1 MFHEHHNQRAEDFLK
16 TLPTNRVPAG
26 LSDFPYG
33 LKFMG
38 KKWDYDLPSVEWLT
52 EYYRVLKPGAFLLG
66 FSSARTYH
74 RLTCRLEDVGFEIR
88 DCIMWIYGSGFPKGL
103 NISKAFD
110 KVQNYVLRD
119 KWGGYNTV
127 LKPAYEPIVLA
138 MKPYEGTI
146 IQNCEKYGVGGLN
159 IDECRI
165 EMRGGD
171 SKGEFGARTVIE
183 RPETNTYGTFAHQV
197 DSDETVGRYPSNVI
211 FSECAANELD
221 GQSGVLNNCVNR
233 MDKIHYGNNGDAV
246 KFTTHKVGSTTKTYN
261 DIGGASRF
269 FYVAKACP
277 SDRNYGMP
285 AGKKNTHPTVKPI
298 KLMRYLVRL
307 LKQPGEDFFI
317 LDACE
322 GSGGTGVACML
333 EGVSYVGNDMDTGHH
348 ETAKARTECA
358 YNERMQEIQK
368 PSQGDL
374 FAA

>member
-1 MFHEHHNQRAEDFLK
+1 MATHEHHNQRAEDFLK
-16 TLPTNRVPAG
+16 TLPTNSAPAG

-52 EYYRVLKPGAFLLG
+52 EYYRVLKPGAFLFG
-66 FSSARTYH
+66 FSSSRTYH

-127 LKPAYEPIVLA
+127 LKPAYEPIVVA

-165 EMRGGD
+165 ELNGDHKGGLANRVKGIGELQND
-171 SKGEFGARTVIE
+171 SVYSKAKRSV
-183 RPETNTYGTFAHQV
+183 HD
-197 DSDETVGRYPSNVI
+197 DSVGRYPSNVLL
-211 FSECAANELD
+211 SEWAGEELD
-221 GQSGVLNNCVNR
+221 KQSGILKSGAKKPTDNRNYGEDIPNTVLGKYKLIPC
-233 MDKIHYGNNGDAV
+233 DYPA
-246 KFTTHKVGSTTKTYN
+246 SE
-261 DIGGASRF
+261 GGASRF

-307 LKQPGEDFFI
+307 LKQPSEDFFI

-333 EGVSYVGNDMDTGHH
+333 EGVSYKGNDMDAGHH
-348 ETAKARTECA
+348 ETAKMRTAFA
-358 YNERMQEIQK
+358 YNECSSE
-368 PSQGDL
+368 L
-374 FAA
+374 FNKAS